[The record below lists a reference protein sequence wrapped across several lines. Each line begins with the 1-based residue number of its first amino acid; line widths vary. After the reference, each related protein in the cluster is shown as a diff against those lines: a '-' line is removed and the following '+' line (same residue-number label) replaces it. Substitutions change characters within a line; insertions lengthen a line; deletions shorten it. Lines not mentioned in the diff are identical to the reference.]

1 MIIQALMQNT
11 THCEGLCCEHGLSI
25 WLETN
30 GKRILFDSGS
40 SEGFA
45 QNARQ
50 MGISLQEADLAIL
63 SHGHYDHSGGMLR
76 FLEENDHA
84 PVYLQQ
90 RAPEPHYSHRAS
102 GEIAYIG
109 IDPQILQRYADRLRY
124 NSHILTLS
132 DGMLL
137 FSRPEGH
144 EFLSTANRNLLIEKP
159 DGEKICDD
167 FAHEQSLLLSEGDK
181 LFLFCGCAHAGI
193 VNIVEQARDL
203 TGRWPDYVV
212 GGFHLSNP
220 SSHRMEA
227 PEMIN
232 GVAGRLLETGAVYYT
247 CHCTGQEVYQIMRER
262 KGDRVRYLAA
272 GDRVVL

>member
-1 MIIQALMQNT
+1 MKK
-11 THCEGLCCEHGLSI
+11 HEHIVSGVVPGSI
-25 WLETN
+25 AEELEI
-30 GKRILFDSGS
+30 GAGDKL
-40 SEGFA
+40 
-45 QNARQ
+45 
-50 MGISLQEADLAIL
+50 LAV
-63 SHGHYDHSGGMLR
+63 D
-76 FLEENDHA
+76 
-84 PVYLQQ
+84 
-90 RAPEPHYSHRAS
+90 
-102 GEIAYIG
+102 
-109 IDPQILQRYADRLRY
+109 
-124 NSHILTLS
+124 
-132 DGMLL
+132 
-137 FSRPEGH
+137 GH
-144 EFLSTANRNLLIEKP
+144 EIEDIFDYQFYTEDEEIVLLIEKP

-193 VNIVEQARDL
+193 VNIVEQAREL

-262 KGDRVRYLAA
+262 MGDRVRYLAA